1 MKRILRHYL
10 VNTLA
15 LYIASVAI
23 SGLVFEKGF
32 ETVFTAGA
40 GLTAISIF
48 VRPIINLLLLPIN
61 LVTFGLFRWVT
72 STIAL
77 YLVTLVIPGFSIA
90 GFAFAGFVSKWFD
103 LPAIDV
109 SSVLAFVAFSFV
121 ISLISSLMYW
131 LIK

>member
-32 ETVFTAGA
+32 ETVFLAGA

-77 YLVTLVIPGFSIA
+77 YLVTLVIPGFTIS
-90 GFAFAGFVSKWFD
+90 GFQFAGLTSKWFD
-103 LPAIDV
+103 LPTMDV
-109 SSVLAFVAFSFV
+109 SGVLSYVAFSFV